1 MYFLREIGLG
11 QLVENEEKFSIV
23 LHYVVENGKVFR
35 GYRGFY
41 IYHHLGYAE
50 FIVHILPTGEV
61 NEKGEPENVMTGFS
75 SHVMGD
81 WFWHLRIGER
91 GELKDE
97 DEGNDER
104 DPLEICVFFEDD
116 EKRQIPIH
124 LVMADA
130 LPSYA
135 PGEFV
140 TLQIAAFTENVHFYP
155 DMETFDNTTGLDLPF
170 GRVSLANGTILNVGI
185 DDSCIVNGPITSV
198 KMLKSFGF
206 DKKTIYILII
216 MYYNFFVNYNI
227 LFNNTDIY
235 INIGKYPLEKNY
247 LIGYDPQSLIDN
259 NIATNIRV
267 KLRQIVVKEFPLKQE
282 LIEEDIENIE
292 DKKINN
298 YINHKSKRAK
308 ERKIGYIIKKVFMW
322 KTLYNGIYSTDEN
335 GNKIKIKYTLEQAAA
350 KAGIS
355 KKSLDDYLIQLRIG
369 KFFNF
374 NFTEHK
380 NDKVGILRSFVKKHK
395 QQYEKEKKNLKNENN
410 SSFIGKKRKK

>member
-1 MYFLREIGLG
+1 MLNYIKCLITVSYSYTHVTFQTYLNIKPVDDLHISLNDILEGLS
-11 QLVENEEKFSIV
+11 KSI
-23 LHYVVENGKVFR
+23 
-35 GYRGFY
+35 
-41 IYHHLGYAE
+41 
-50 FIVHILPTGEV
+50 
-61 NEKGEPENVMTGFS
+61 
-75 SHVMGD
+75 
-81 WFWHLRIGER
+81 
-91 GELKDE
+91 
-97 DEGNDER
+97 
-104 DPLEICVFFEDD
+104 PLNNFAV
-116 EKRQIPIH
+116 
-124 LVMADA
+124 
-130 LPSYA
+130 SYC
-135 PGEFV
+135 E
-140 TLQIAAFTENVHFYP
+140 Y
-155 DMETFDNTTGLDLPF
+155 D
-170 GRVSLANGTILNVGI
+170 
-185 DDSCIVNGPITSV
+185 
-198 KMLKSFGF
+198 
-206 DKKTIYILII
+206 
-216 MYYNFFVNYNI
+216 
-227 LFNNTDIY
+227 NNTDIY

-247 LIGYDPQSLIDN
+247 LIGYDAQSLIDN
-259 NIATNIRV
+259 NIITNIRV

-395 QQYEKEKKNLKNENN
+395 QQYEKEKKNLKNDNN
-410 SSFIGKKRKK
+410 SNSFIGKKRKK